1 MKMLLTKYAN
11 TAQTIIIVP
20 LTLSPLY
27 LLLLVHLGVY
37 IVNLCAFYF
46 YRLIG
51 KLTAFLQLQEF
62 SLRKQT
68 PVTSSTSAAR
78 LSLPS
83 LKSKVDL
90 ALAKVAAL
98 CVSLNLDGAPIASKS
113 HTHPSH

>member
-1 MKMLLTKYAN
+1 
-11 TAQTIIIVP
+11 
-20 LTLSPLY
+20 
-27 LLLLVHLGVY
+27 
-37 IVNLCAFYF
+37 
-46 YRLIG
+46 
-51 KLTAFLQLQEF
+51 
-62 SLRKQT
+62 LRKQT